1 MQNKVGHQFDHLMG
15 PISLKLQL
23 SIAQYPSAWPQ
34 YLDTIMF
41 FNSYLLLF
49 YSMKDYKYT
58 IDHVI
63 LEQSLLLL
71 EILII
76 PKCAVILSLPV
87 PCVRNFIC
95 HAPAPNNLNIILT
108 TLCIPD
114 VHIIAVL
121 LNCPVVLIGPRHGEV
136 STIILNITYCLSQI

>member
-1 MQNKVGHQFDHLMG
+1 
-15 PISLKLQL
+15 
-23 SIAQYPSAWPQ
+23 
-34 YLDTIMF
+34 
-41 FNSYLLLF
+41 
-49 YSMKDYKYT
+49 MKDYKYT
-58 IDHVI
+58 MHHVI
-63 LEQSLLLL
+63 LEQSLPLL
-71 EILII
+71 ELLII
-76 PKCAVILSLPV
+76 PVSVILSLPV

-136 STIILNITYCLSQI
+136 STKILNITYCLS

>member
-1 MQNKVGHQFDHLMG
+1 
-15 PISLKLQL
+15 
-23 SIAQYPSAWPQ
+23 
-34 YLDTIMF
+34 
-41 FNSYLLLF
+41 
-49 YSMKDYKYT
+49 MKDYKYT
-58 IDHVI
+58 MHHVI
-63 LEQSLLLL
+63 LEQSLPLL

-95 HAPAPNNLNIILT
+95 RTPPPNNLNIILT
-108 TLCIPD
+108 TLFIPD

-136 STIILNITYCLSQI
+136 STKILNITYCLSQI